1 MRRQPFHG
9 WAVLAAAFVIITL
22 AIGTLFT
29 LGVFLKPIEDGMGWS
44 RSSIGAVGLLN
55 WIVMGLGGILAGYL
69 SDRLGT
75 RVVVLVGGG
84 LLGLGLVLASQA
96 REIWQFYLTFGVMVG
111 GGVSAFYVPLT
122 VLAVKWFEGRRG
134 LAAAIVSSGN
144 GFGILALSPLSRWLI
159 NQFDWRTALLLLG
172 DLAWFVVIPSAFL
185 LRKAPDTAASTGNP
199 GAGAARAGRSTVASA
214 GGSIFRAWPVWAIGL
229 THFACCAAHS
239 GPIFHMVSH
248 AIDQGVAGMAAAT
261 LLGVSGLASI
271 VGRLG
276 TGLLADRFGVKQ
288 TLITML
294 LLQALMI
301 PLYLF
306 AHDLGALHALG
317 LAFGVAYG
325 GVMPLYA
332 LVTRDYFGEKIMGTA
347 YGVVFFV
354 SCIGMGLGS
363 YAGGLIHDAL
373 GSYQW
378 LFLGSLAVGGMAVV
392 LAVTLRPPALVTTAA
407 PARSLAV

>member
-9 WAVLAAAFVIITL
+9 WAVLAAAFVIISL

-55 WIVMGLGGILAGYL
+55 WIVMGLGGIVAGYL

-96 REIWQFYLTFGVMVG
+96 REIWQFYLTFGFMVG

-144 GFGILALSPLSRWLI
+144 GFGVLALSPLSRWLI

-172 DLAWFVVIPSAFL
+172 DLAWLVVIPSAFL
-185 LRKAPDTAASTGNP
+185 LRKAPDTAAPTGNP
-199 GAGAARAGRSTVASA
+199 AAGVPRAGRSEAVSA

-271 VGRLG
+271 VGRIG
-276 TGLLADRFGVKQ
+276 TGLVADRFGGKQ
-288 TLITML
+288 TLISML
-294 LLQALMI
+294 MLQALMI
-301 PLYLF
+301 PLYVF

-332 LVTRDYFGEKIMGTA
+332 LVTPDYFGGKIMGA
-347 YGVVFFV
+347 AHGVVFFV
-354 SCIGMGLGS
+354 SCIGMGVGS
-363 YAGGLIHDAL
+363 YARGLLHHAL
-373 GSYQW
+373 
-378 LFLGSLAVGGMAVV
+378 
-392 LAVTLRPPALVTTAA
+392 
-407 PARSLAV
+407 